1 MRVGNAQHGPVT
13 PSGLG
18 FHSGPLLALVALLQ
32 LALALVMNPRWGTG
46 LGAMMAAEPVTG
58 REAAVPLA
66 LAQGV
71 PPWWI
76 AAASIT
82 QNLALAALIV
92 PGAMAAVEATEK
104 GTGAMARFLRRTHA
118 AADKSRHRASSAWGL
133 FAFML
138 IPFLANGPSIAGL
151 LGRLIGVD
159 ARRLITAV
167 VAAVIITATAWA
179 YLYASLA
186 VVLESI
192 DPRLARIPSLLAI
205 LGTTIAVARLLWV
218 WRREQVS
225 S

>member
-1 MRVGNAQHGPVT
+1 MAQSLRRDWVFR
-13 PSGLG
+13 SGL
-18 FHSGPLLALVALLQ
+18 LLALVTLLQ
-32 LALALVMNPRWGTG
+32 LALALVMNPRSGTG
-46 LGAMMAAEPVTG
+46 LGAMMAAELVTG

-92 PGAMAAVEATEK
+92 PAAMTAVEATEQ
-104 GTGAMARFLRRTHA
+104 GTGPMARFLRRTHA
-118 AADKSRHRASSAWGL
+118 GADKSRHRASSAWGI
-133 FAFML
+133 FVFML
-138 IPFLANGPSIAGL
+138 IPFLANGPIIAGL

-179 YLYASLA
+179 WAFSASSFGPSWFLA
-186 VVLESI
+186 SHSAGRTCFPSSCTVLHDFGE
-192 DPRLARIPSLLAI
+192 
-205 LGTTIAVARLLWV
+205 
-218 WRREQVS
+218 
-225 S
+225 